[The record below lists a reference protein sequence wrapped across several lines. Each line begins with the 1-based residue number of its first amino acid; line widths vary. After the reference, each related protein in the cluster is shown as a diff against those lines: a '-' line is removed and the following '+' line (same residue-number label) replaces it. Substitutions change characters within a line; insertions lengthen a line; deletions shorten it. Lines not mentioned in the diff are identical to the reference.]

1 MSSGGFAILDVPP
14 GTHPE
19 PDEYI
24 RAAMRWHFGEE
35 TGSTFWLSRKDSL
48 GFDPVRDV
56 RGIAD
61 LAKFPNVAEDLR
73 EVRAEDLIPRGYDG
87 AAQVIG
93 VFESGGTTGA
103 PKRVVF
109 LDDWVEREM
118 AWQYAR
124 YTAYGIRPRMNW
136 LAVAPTGP
144 HMIGD
149 YLGRIA
155 ARFGSISYT
164 VDMDPRWV
172 KRLLRDGKPEEAEAY
187 TEHLVSQAAAL
198 LRSQDIAVLATTPPM
213 LERLSRHDEL
223 VELINRKVEV
233 ILWAGAHLDA
243 DSRHLFRTEIFPGIG
258 LYGLYGNTMTLGAS
272 PERLGRDD
280 DLCVF
285 DANSPFVSYSVVDP
299 DTHEPV
305 PYGERGQIVT
315 NHVSKSALL
324 PNNAERDEGIRIKP
338 PAGSVGD
345 SVADVTPLKSLV
357 DAGAITV
364 GVY

>member
-1 MSSGGFAILDVPP
+1 MSSADVAILDAPP
-14 GTHPE
+14 GTHLD
-19 PDEYI
+19 PDEYV

-56 RGIAD
+56 RGFAD
-61 LAKFPNVAEDLR
+61 LASFPNVAEELR
-73 EVRAEDLIPRGYDG
+73 DVRAEDLIPRGYAG

-118 AWQYAR
+118 AWQYASC
-124 YTAYGIRPRMNW
+124 TAYGIRPGMNW
-136 LAVAPTGP
+136 LALAPTGP

-149 YLGRIA
+149 YLGRTA
-155 ARFGSISYT
+155 ARFGSIRYA

-172 KRLLRDGKPEEAEAY
+172 KRLLRDGKAEEAEAY
-187 TEHLVSQAAAL
+187 TEHLVSQAGDL
-198 LRSQDIAVLATTPPM
+198 LRSQNIGVIATTPPM
-213 LERLSRHDEL
+213 LERLSRYDEL

-233 ILWAGAHLDA
+233 VLWAGAHLDA
-243 DSRHLFRTEIFPGIG
+243 DSRHLFRTEVFPTIA

-272 PERLGRDD
+272 PERLGGDD

-299 DTHEPV
+299 ETREPV

-315 NHVSKSALL
+315 SHVSKSALL
-324 PNNAERDEGIRIKP
+324 PNNAERDEGTRIKP
-338 PAGSVGD
+338 PAGGAGD
-345 SVADVTPLKSLV
+345 SVADVAPLKALV